1 MKTAVLHGTTTG
13 YRRGCR
19 CRPCTDAQTS
29 YSRQWKIAR
38 RARGLEARYAKWET
52 RTCQFCGKDFDTR
65 ADGPSKFC
73 SVSCSKT
80 KVRSRELVH
89 VGPPPPPGDAPPT
102 PITVVTGPKWWGVL
116 TAGSCAWCGTHF
128 VGLGTQ
134 AAYCSTQCLRYAG
147 RQRRGKRFI
156 VSPRFRREIYE
167 RDDWTCQ
174 LCMEPIDRE
183 AHYLD
188 DWAPSLDHVT
198 PQSHTLIPDHSP
210 ANLRTAHRWCN
221 SVRGDG
227 SWHADFFEE
236 AS

>member
-1 MKTAVLHGTTTG
+1 MRTYQASLRLRGVARKV
-13 YRRGCR
+13 YRY
-19 CRPCTDAQTS
+19 T
-29 YSRQWKIAR
+29 
-38 RARGLEARYAKWET
+38 ET
-52 RTCQFCGKDFDTR
+52 RTCQLCGRDFETRSDTKSR
-65 ADGPSKFC
+65 YC

-89 VGPPPPPGDAPPT
+89 VGPVILKDAPPT
-102 PITVVTGPKWWGVL
+102 PVTVVTAPKWWGVI
-116 TAGSCAWCGTHF
+116 TQGPCAWCGEAFTSMS
-128 VGLGTQ
+128 GT
-134 AAYCSTQCLRYAG
+134 ARYCSVQCSRYASRERSG
-147 RQRRGKRFI
+147 RRFI
-156 VSPRFRREIYE
+156 VSPRLRQEIYD

-198 PQSHTLIPDHSP
+198 PQSHMLIPDHSP

-227 SWHADFFEE
+227 TWHADFFEE

>member
-19 CRPCTDAQTS
+19 CRLCADAQVE
-29 YSRQWKIAR
+29 YVRQWRIAR
-38 RARGLEARYAKWET
+38 RARGLETRYAKREA
-52 RTCQFCGKDFDTR
+52 RTCQLCGKDFDTR

-89 VGPPPPPGDAPPT
+89 VGPAVPKDAPPT
-102 PITVVTGPKWWGVL
+102 PVTVVTAPKWWGVI
-116 TAGSCAWCGTHF
+116 TQGPCAWCGEAFTSMS
-128 VGLGTQ
+128 G
-134 AAYCSTQCLRYAG
+134 AARYCSTQCLRYAAKE
-147 RQRRGKRFI
+147 RHGKRFI
-156 VSPRFRREIYE
+156 ISPGRRLAIYE
-167 RDDWTCQ
+167 RDNWTCQ
-174 LCMEPIDRE
+174 LCSEPVDRE

-188 DWAPSLDHVT
+188 DWAPSLDHVI